1 MAYFLELS
9 SQINNMANKTDHQ
22 KELKEL
28 HDKSIAKFN
37 EYISSKKTL
46 KKEAHKKLQQQRDKW
61 QDAWNELMETLLT
74 LERIEI

>member
-1 MAYFLELS
+1 MG
-9 SQINNMANKTDHQ
+9 NKTDHQ

-46 KKEAHKKLQQQRDKW
+46 KKDAHKKLQQQRDKW
-61 QDAWNELMETLLT
+61 QEAWSELMETLLT

>member
-1 MAYFLELS
+1 MAS
-9 SQINNMANKTDHQ
+9 KTDHQ

-28 HDKSIAKFN
+28 HNKSIDKFN

-46 KKEAHKKLQQQRDKW
+46 KKDDHKKLQLQRDKW
-61 QDAWNELMETLLT
+61 QNAWNEMMETLLT

>member
-1 MAYFLELS
+1 MS
-9 SQINNMANKTDHQ
+9 NKADHQ

-37 EYISSKKTL
+37 EYINSKKTL
-46 KKEAHKKLQQQRDKW
+46 KKEAHEKLQQQKDKW
-61 QDAWNELMETLLT
+61 QEAWNELMETLLT

>member
-1 MAYFLELS
+1 MLFGIQLKN
-9 SQINNMANKTDHQ
+9 QPMGNKTDHH

-28 HDKSIAKFN
+28 QDKSIAKFN

-46 KKEAHKKLQQQRDKW
+46 KKGTHEKLQQQRDKW

>member
-1 MAYFLELS
+1 MLFEIQLKN
-9 SQINNMANKTDHQ
+9 QPMGNKTDHQ

-46 KKEAHKKLQQQRDKW
+46 KKDAHKKLQQQRDKW
-61 QDAWNELMETLLT
+61 QEAWSELMETLLT